1 MTNQNIETF
10 LTSINLNQNYKLVCQ
25 DVNNRTGVNIDRY
38 PGMERQFQK
47 MAQIVAKKCN
57 ANEAHLS
64 NLNTKLTQESVK
76 YFSQLI
82 DIKKAQKK
90 QAQNGQGQQ
99 QDDQR
104 GNNFQENRN
113 VNASFN
119 EQHGF
124 SMLTN
129 NNDISS
135 SYNNILQQ
143 RSNSLRRND
152 ASSKLFEQPMGEP
165 SRVAHD
171 KDNSDL
177 TKMLNNMMLERGQ
190 VNEGDNPKVLPF
202 NLNDDMA
209 NMLSGEPG
217 ENLPLYQNIND
228 LQSEAGGNPM
238 ARVEQMER
246 ERTNFNKVLKLS
258 DMDKKKQEQMLSKMR
273 SEKGE
278 SGIVMERAMLQKHA
292 MDKTPKV
299 DPAELYRISEDA
311 KTNMIDRMTNN
322 AVSSNDVRS
331 LAPLVDNLLMEKLF
345 TLQRNLQP
353 DYMEKVHYIVVNS
366 IDRDWYNNSRETR
379 YDFRVKFAPGSNYN
393 SAGILDIYKNITSVE
408 LVNALVPQDNVLI
421 PFDARPY
428 LDILHFP
435 YLLLQIPEFSDVF
448 RGTNNNNDKAFSVL
462 IFDKQHDSTVLS
474 TDYISGTSNIVNST
488 PKTQFY
494 KEYRKTFY
502 KFTPAYF
509 EKKNYYNQPLSSLS
523 QMTLKLA
530 TPAGENINVL
540 SDVLTINNVAFT
552 SNLNSLEGTE
562 TANFE
567 YDVSHGFPY
576 SSMTDHKYIRI
587 QTSSNFS
594 NKLFRLG
601 DNIKIQ
607 GYDLVSTGAGTAN
620 NAAFVNFIN
629 RSEGHYILNTD
640 LSVLTNANDSNQG
653 FTANIYIAPPG
664 NLTTNLDGVEAGS
677 YYDTDI
683 DTSNY
688 STNSNVAKLINS
700 NLQTHYLFKITTRDG
715 DVQQV
720 TMPMNI

>member
-1 MTNQNIETF
+1 MSNQNIETF
-10 LTSINLNQNYKLVCQ
+10 LTSTNLNQNYKLVCH

-76 YFSQLI
+76 YFCQLI
-82 DIKKAQKK
+82 DSKKAQKR
-90 QAQNGQGQQ
+90 QAQQQNRQAGNNGQ
-99 QDDQR
+99 DT
-104 GNNFQENRN
+104 RN
-113 VNASFN
+113 VNSSFN

-124 SMLTN
+124 SMLN
-129 NNDISS
+129 KNNDISS
-135 SYNNILQQ
+135 SYNDMLQQ
-143 RSNSLRRND
+143 RNDSLRKND
-152 ASSKLFEQPMGEP
+152 ASSRVFEQPMGEP
-165 SRVAHD
+165 SRVAHE

-190 VNEGDNPKVLPF
+190 VNEGENPKVLPF

-217 ENLPLYQNIND
+217 ENLPLYQNVND
-228 LQSEAGGNPM
+228 LQSSDGVNPM
-238 ARVEQMER
+238 ARVEQMEK
-246 ERTNFNKVLKLS
+246 ERQNFNNVLKLS
-258 DMDKKKQEQMLSKMR
+258 DMDKAKQEQMLSKMR
-273 SEKGE
+273 TAKGE
-278 SGIVMERAMLQKHA
+278 SDIVMERAMLQKQTL
-292 MDKTPKV
+292 DNTPKV
-299 DPAELYRISEDA
+299 DPAELYKISEDA
-311 KTNMIDRMTNN
+311 KTKMINRMTNN

-353 DYMEKVHYIVVNS
+353 DYMEKVHYIIVNS
-366 IDRDWYNNSRETR
+366 IDRDWYNNSSETR
-379 YDFRVKFAPGSNYN
+379 YDFRVKFKPGSDYN
-393 SAGILDIYKNITSVE
+393 SAGILDLYKNITSVE
-408 LVNALVPQDNVLI
+408 LVNALIPQDNVLI

-448 RGTNNNNDKAFSVL
+448 RGTNNNNDRAFSVL

-474 TDYISGTSNIVNST
+474 TDYISGTSDSIVNSA

-509 EKKNYYNQPLSSLS
+509 EKKNYYNQPLGSLN

-540 SDVLTINNVAFT
+540 SDVLDISALDFT
-552 SNLNSLEGTE
+552 GAISGLTE
-562 TANFE
+562 ANFE
-567 YDVSHGFPY
+567 YDLSHSYPNDG
-576 SSMTDHKYIRI
+576 SATGRKYIEITTTTR
-587 QTSSNFS
+587 FS

-607 GYDLVSTGAGTAN
+607 GYAVTGTGSDNTR
-620 NAAFVNFIN
+620 FTEFIN

-640 LSVLTNANDSNQG
+640 VSNLAAGQNQG
-653 FTANIYIAPPG
+653 FLQKIYIAPPG
-664 NLTTNLDGVEAGS
+664 DLNATLSGLDAS
-677 YYDTDI
+677 TYYDETNVNTGNY
-683 DTSNY
+683 TSA
-688 STNSNVAKLINS
+688 AKLINS
-700 NLQTHYLFKITTRDG
+700 NLQTHYLFKITTREG

>member
-1 MTNQNIETF
+1 MATHNIETF
-10 LTSINLNQNYKLVCQ
+10 LTSTNLNQNYKLVCH
-25 DVNNRTGVNIDRY
+25 DVNNRTGVNLDRY

-57 ANEAHLS
+57 GNDAHLS

-76 YFSQLI
+76 YFCQLI
-82 DIKKAQKK
+82 DTKKEQKVK
-90 QAQNGQGQQ
+90 SQGDKNGSTQLNI
-99 QDDQR
+99 QD
-104 GNNFQENRN
+104 NRN
-113 VNASFN
+113 VNSSYN
-119 EQHGF
+119 EKHGF
-124 SMLTN
+124 SMLN
-129 NNDISS
+129 KNNDISS
-135 SYNNILQQ
+135 SYNDMLQQ
-143 RSNSLRRND
+143 RTDSLKKND
-152 ASSKLFEQPMGEP
+152 TSSRIFEQPMGEP
-165 SRVAHD
+165 SRVAHEKD
-171 KDNSDL
+171 KSDL

-190 VNEGDNPKVLPF
+190 VNQEDNPNVLPF

-217 ENLPLYQNIND
+217 ENLPLYQNVND
-228 LQSEAGGNPM
+228 LRSTDGVNPM
-238 ARVEQMER
+238 TRVEQMEK
-246 ERTNFNKVLKLS
+246 ERQNFNNVLKLG
-258 DMDKKKQEQMLSKMR
+258 DMDKKNQDKMLSKMR
-273 SEKGE
+273 TAKGE
-278 SGIVMERAMLQKHA
+278 SDIVMERAMLQKQT
-292 MDKTPKV
+292 MDNTPKV
-299 DPAELYRISEDA
+299 DPAELYKISEDA
-311 KTNMIDRMTNN
+311 KSNMINRMTNN

-331 LAPLVDNLLMEKLF
+331 LSPLVDNLLMEKIF
-345 TLQRNLQP
+345 SLQRNLQP
-353 DYMEKVHYIVVNS
+353 DYMEKVNYIIVNS
-366 IDRDWYNNSRETR
+366 IDRDWYNNSNETR
-379 YDFRVKFAPGSNYN
+379 YDFRVKFKPGNDYN

-408 LVNALVPQDNVLI
+408 LVNALIPQDNVLI

-448 RGTNNNNDKAFSVL
+448 RGTNNNNDRAFSVL

-474 TDYISGTSNIVNST
+474 TDFISGSSDSIVNST

-509 EKKNYYNQPLSSLS
+509 EKKNYYNQPLGSLN

-540 SDVLTINNVAFT
+540 SDVLNIGNIAFT
-552 SNLNSLEGTE
+552 SNLNSLEGSE
-562 TANFE
+562 SSNFE

-576 SSMTDHKYIRI
+576 SNMTDHKYIRI

-640 LSVLTNANDSNQG
+640 LSVLSNANDSNQG

-677 YYDTDI
+677 YFDTDI

-700 NLQTHYLFKITTRDG
+700 NLQTHYLFKITTREG

>member
-1 MTNQNIETF
+1 MSNQNIETF
-10 LTSINLNQNYKLVCQ
+10 LTSTNLNQNYKLVCH

-76 YFSQLI
+76 YFCQLI
-82 DIKKAQKK
+82 DSKKAQKR
-90 QAQNGQGQQ
+90 QAQQPNRQAVNNGQ
-99 QDDQR
+99 DT
-104 GNNFQENRN
+104 RN
-113 VNASFN
+113 VNSSFN

-124 SMLTN
+124 SMLN
-129 NNDISS
+129 KNNDISS
-135 SYNNILQQ
+135 SYNDMLQQ
-143 RSNSLRRND
+143 RNDSLRKND
-152 ASSKLFEQPMGEP
+152 ASSRVFEQPMGEP
-165 SRVAHD
+165 SRVAHE

-177 TKMLNNMMLERGQ
+177 TNMLNNMMLERGQ
-190 VNEGDNPKVLPF
+190 VNEGENPKVLPF

-217 ENLPLYQNIND
+217 ENLPLYQNVND
-228 LQSEAGGNPM
+228 LQSSDGVNPM
-238 ARVEQMER
+238 TRVEQMEK
-246 ERTNFNKVLKLS
+246 ERQNFNNVLKLS
-258 DMDKKKQEQMLSKMR
+258 DMDKAKQEQMLSKMR
-273 SEKGE
+273 TAKGE
-278 SGIVMERAMLQKHA
+278 SDIVMERAMLQKQTL
-292 MDKTPKV
+292 DNTPKV
-299 DPAELYRISEDA
+299 DPAELYKISEDA
-311 KTNMIDRMTNN
+311 KTNMINRMTNN

-353 DYMEKVHYIVVNS
+353 DYMEKVHYIIVNS
-366 IDRDWYNNSRETR
+366 IDRDWYNNSSETR
-379 YDFRVKFAPGSNYN
+379 YDFRVKFKPGSDYN
-393 SAGILDIYKNITSVE
+393 SAGILDLYKNITSVE
-408 LVNALVPQDNVLI
+408 LVNALIPQDNVLI

-448 RGTNNNNDKAFSVL
+448 RGTNNNNDRAFSVL

-474 TDYISGTSNIVNST
+474 TDYISGTSDSIVNSS

-509 EKKNYYNQPLSSLS
+509 EKKNYYNQPLGSLN

-540 SDVLTINNVAFT
+540 SDVLDISALDFT
-552 SNLNSLEGTE
+552 GAISGLTE
-562 TANFE
+562 ANFE
-567 YDVSHGFPY
+567 YDLSHSYPNDGSFG
-576 SSMTDHKYIRI
+576 TREYIEITTTTR
-587 QTSSNFS
+587 FS

-607 GYDLVSTGAGTAN
+607 GYAVTGTSSDN
-620 NAAFVNFIN
+620 TRFTNFIN

-640 LSVLTNANDSNQG
+640 VSNLAAGQNQG
-653 FTANIYIAPPG
+653 FLQKIYIAPPG
-664 NLTTNLDGVEAGS
+664 DLNATLSGLEAS
-677 YYDTDI
+677 TYYGNTDI
-683 DTSNY
+683 DVGNYTSA
-688 STNSNVAKLINS
+688 AKLINS
-700 NLQTHYLFKITTRDG
+700 NLQTHYLFKITTREG

>member
-1 MTNQNIETF
+1 MSNQNIETF
-10 LTSINLNQNYKLVCQ
+10 LTSTNLNQNYKLVCH

-76 YFSQLI
+76 YFCQLI
-82 DIKKAQKK
+82 ETKKAKK
-90 QAQNGQGQQ
+90 RQAQNGQGQQ
-99 QDDQR
+99 QSRQV
-104 GNNFQENRN
+104 GSNLQENRN
-113 VNASFN
+113 VNSSFN

-124 SMLTN
+124 SMLN
-129 NNDISS
+129 KNNDISS
-135 SYNNILQQ
+135 SYNDMLQQ
-143 RSNSLRRND
+143 RNDSLKRND
-152 ASSKLFEQPMGEP
+152 ASSRVFEQPMGEP
-165 SRVAHD
+165 SRVAHE
-171 KDNSDL
+171 KDNGDL

-190 VNEGDNPKVLPF
+190 VNESNNPKVLPF

-217 ENLPLYQNIND
+217 ENLPLYQNVND
-228 LQSEAGGNPM
+228 LQAGEGVNPM

-246 ERTNFNKVLKLS
+246 ERENFNKVLKLS
-258 DMDKKKQEQMLSKMR
+258 DMDKKNQEQMLSKMR
-273 SEKGE
+273 TSKGE
-278 SGIVMERAMLQKHA
+278 SDIVMERAMLQKQA
-292 MDKTPKV
+292 MDNTPKV
-299 DPAELYRISEDA
+299 DPAELYKISEDA
-311 KTNMIDRMTNN
+311 KTKMIDRMTNN

-353 DYMEKVHYIVVNS
+353 DYMEKVHYIIVNS
-366 IDRDWYNNSRETR
+366 IDRDWYNNSTETR

-474 TDYISGTSNIVNST
+474 TDYISGTSNIVNSA

-509 EKKNYYNQPLSSLS
+509 EKKNYYNQPLGSLN

-540 SDVLTINNVAFT
+540 SDVLTISNVVFT
-552 SNLNSLEGTE
+552 GTLDSLEGTE
-562 TANFE
+562 SNNFE

-576 SSMTDHKYIRI
+576 SNMSDHKYIRI

-607 GYDLVSTGAGTAN
+607 GYDLVSTGAN